1 MKKNALFLLNV
12 LLGIGSMG
20 TVAGQQDVCGFEHQQ
35 AEYRRTHP
43 DAKFESENIS
53 NWKQTRAAADYYQ
66 GQYVIPVVF
75 HVFGEPTND
84 TRLKVTYS
92 LIEKALKQTS
102 EDFQGLTADYD
113 QTGASSRFEN
123 IKKPL
128 NIDFRLAK
136 IDPEGNPTKGVIFY
150 DEAEKGFGNGG
161 GYDEAIQ
168 KYAWDNSKYMN
179 VYIMKDLY
187 ADGDLYN
194 SGVSWLPD
202 NGMMLDNLARVV
214 YNGSYIGSNT
224 SENFRR
230 VLTLAI
236 LWGCIIHLREDVI
249 IRMTE

>member
-102 EDFQGLTADYD
+102 EDFQG
-113 QTGASSRFEN
+113 
-123 IKKPL
+123 I
-128 NIDFRLAK
+128 
-136 IDPEGNPTKGVIFY
+136 
-150 DEAEKGFGNGG
+150 
-161 GYDEAIQ
+161 
-168 KYAWDNSKYMN
+168 
-179 VYIMKDLY
+179 
-187 ADGDLYN
+187 
-194 SGVSWLPD
+194 
-202 NGMMLDNLARVV
+202 
-214 YNGSYIGSNT
+214 
-224 SENFRR
+224 
-230 VLTLAI
+230 
-236 LWGCIIHLREDVI
+236 
-249 IRMTE
+249 